1 MKSLSNLIKSRYV
14 YLNEIEKKVI
24 DTNDKSEEFRIIHLE
39 QYRAQESNPSYTITR
54 EADTNA
60 DALLADNEHSMEG
73 NTFAEGKPFTEGL
86 AAALVNSNLR
96 EQTQEAALA
105 YEEIIK
111 RANEE
116 AERIIEEGKE
126 EAKRHKEAIYME
138 AREKGYGDGLIAGEE
153 EVLRAKKEAEEVC
166 EQYRLETERE
176 IAELEPKFAEIIS
189 LLVEKITGI
198 ITEDRKEVISH
209 LIHRAIQ
216 TSYDSKSYLIK
227 VSKEDY
233 EYVRSKKE
241 ELIELILGDASL
253 EVIKDNSLG
262 KNQCLIET
270 ETSVIDC
277 SLDVQLQRLKEDIR
291 LLSIKTE

>member
-24 DTNDKSEEFRIIHLE
+24 DTNDKSEEFRMIHLE
-39 QYRAQESNPSYTITR
+39 QYRAQASGTSCTVASEEYSNV
-54 EADTNA
+54 
-60 DALLADNEHSMEG
+60 DALVADNEHSMEG
-73 NTFAEGKPFTEGL
+73 NTFAEGKHFTEGL
-86 AAALVNSNLR
+86 AAALVSSNLR
-96 EQTQEAALA
+96 EQTQEAALT
-105 YEEIIK
+105 YEEIIRK
-111 RANEE
+111 AREE
-116 AERIIEEGKE
+116 ADRIIEEGKE
-126 EAKRHKEAIYME
+126 EAKRYKEAIYME
-138 AREKGYGDGLIAGEE
+138 AREKGYGDGLLAGEE
-153 EVLRAKKEAEEVC
+153 EVLRAKQEAKEVC

-198 ITEDRKEVISH
+198 VTKDRKEVISY
-209 LIHRAIQ
+209 LIHNAIQ
-216 TSYDSKSYLIK
+216 TSYDNKTYLIK
-227 VSKEDY
+227 VSKEDF
-233 EYVRSKKE
+233 EYVRSQKE
-241 ELIELILGDASL
+241 ELIELVAGEASL

-277 SLDVQLQRLKEDIR
+277 SLDIQLQRLKEDIR

>member
-1 MKSLSNLIKSRYV
+1 
-14 YLNEIEKKVI
+14 
-24 DTNDKSEEFRIIHLE
+24 
-39 QYRAQESNPSYTITR
+39 
-54 EADTNA
+54 
-60 DALLADNEHSMEG
+60 
-73 NTFAEGKPFTEGL
+73 
-86 AAALVNSNLR
+86 
-96 EQTQEAALA
+96 
-105 YEEIIK
+105 
-111 RANEE
+111 
-116 AERIIEEGKE
+116 
-126 EAKRHKEAIYME
+126 ME

-153 EVLRAKKEAEEVC
+153 EVLRAKREAEEVC
-166 EQYRLETERE
+166 EQYRLETERG

-209 LIHRAIQ
+209 LIHGAIQ

-241 ELIELILGDASL
+241 ELIELILKDASL